1 MRSPRGC
8 GHAWKSACARLCG
21 CARTGVHT
29 HAAHACTH
37 MACTNTSVHT
47 CIMHAHVRAHIM
59 HTHAHIMHAHACA
72 HTHTHSHPLK
82 PTTAPCPH
90 GVSPS
95 LTPWGTDTPPRR
107 CHPAPRPRHGTG
119 ARARGAGTQRDTAW
133 RVLSNTETY
142 TWHRLGRGSVGRRRV
157 AQAARGSSRAKG
169 PRVDVAQSTSPPRWW
184 PAGMGTGTRGGWHRR
199 GVSPPGRAAASAA
212 KRRGRR
218 GRRHGAEGA
227 AGSPSPR
234 PQSFRVASETPWA
247 SSSARTLSR

>member
-1 MRSPRGC
+1 MHVCVAVR
-8 GHAWKSACARLCG
+8 ARVC
-21 CARTGVHT
+21 THTQHT
-29 HAAHACTH
+29 HARTRHARTRVCTRASC
-37 MACTNTSVHT
+37 MHT
-47 CIMHAHVRAHIM
+47 CAHTSCT
-59 HTHAHIMHAHACA
+59 HTHASCTHTRV

-169 PRVDVAQSTSPPRWW
+169 PRVDAAQSTSPPRWW